1 MKKTITLLFFITL
14 LSFNE
19 VANAQGTL
27 LGEIKMFAGTFAPRG
42 YAFCNGQVLP
52 ISGNDALFSLIGTA
66 YGGDGRTTFAL
77 PDLRGRAPIHS
88 GGANGAG
95 SAGPGLTTR
104 RLGQIVGNETNTLTV
119 NNLPAH
125 SHTINAITEDGDQ
138 SSPTGNFPAGTKLL
152 DGEYASSGTSTT
164 MNSGMV
170 GNTGSG
176 VSVNN
181 MQPSLAINFIIAID
195 DSVFPF
201 PARN

>member
-1 MKKTITLLFFITL
+1 
-14 LSFNE
+14 
-19 VANAQGTL
+19 
-27 LGEIKMFAGTFAPRG
+27 MFAGTFAPAG

-52 ISGNDALFSLIGTA
+52 ISGNDALFSLIGTT

-88 GGANGAG
+88 GDN
-95 SAGPGLTTR
+95 SAGPGLTAR
-104 RLGQIVGNETNTLTV
+104 RLGQTVGSETNTLTV

-125 SHTINAITEDGDQ
+125 SHTVNAIIEDGDQ

-152 DGEYASSGTSTT
+152 DGEYASNGTSTT

-170 GNTGSG
+170 SNTGTG
-176 VSVNN
+176 ASVNN

-195 DSVFPF
+195 SGVFPF